1 MNSTSAPPLLTGMRP
16 AHWLTL
22 DAALAIAYSVPTL
35 LLLVN
40 LAFGMAGAL
49 VIVVGVVAFAGPIAI
64 RRSHPVAALC
74 VLLSGLAVVG
84 LMEPKAV
91 LLGLLPMAYVLY
103 TVAVTTR
110 PMTAGIALV
119 ASVGAAWA
127 TALPDFRHVGAA
139 VPFSFLFIVVWMLG
153 IAVGLHRRYTQRLL
167 AIQVRL
173 VGAEREAVQQK
184 VVQERIRIARDL
196 HDIVAH
202 GMSVIT
208 VQAGYG
214 NLVLDDEPEVARA
227 ALRTIETVGRQTL
240 NEMRQLVTIL
250 RPDSRYSESGTPDL
264 SPAPGLAQLG
274 DLLQQTSTAG
284 LHVDLRVSGS
294 PRALPGGIDLA
305 VYRVVQEALTN
316 ALKHADTDSAQ
327 VTVDFHEDALA
338 IGVIDDGRGCP
349 GHAGPVPGYGMTGM
363 QERVHL
369 YGGTFRASA
378 VPGGGFSVNCRLPL
392 PDDHR
397 RDVESATADAD
408 A

>member
-1 MNSTSAPPLLTGMRP
+1 MRP
-16 AHWLTL
+16 AHWLAL
-22 DAALAIAYSVPTL
+22 DAVLAVAYSVPTL

-40 LAFGMAGAL
+40 LASGMAGAL
-49 VIVVGVVAFAGPIAI
+49 VILVGVMAFAGPVAI
-64 RRSHPVAALC
+64 RRPHPVAALC
-74 VLLSGLAVVG
+74 VLLGGLAVVG

-103 TVAVTTR
+103 TVAVATR
-110 PMTAGIALV
+110 PTTACIALV

-127 TALPDFRHVGAA
+127 TALPDFHHVGAA

-153 IAVGLHRRYTQRLL
+153 FAVGLHRRYTQRLL
-167 AIQVRL
+167 AVQVLL
-173 VGAEREAVQQK
+173 VEAEREAVQQK

-250 RPDSRYSESGTPDL
+250 RPDSRHLESGMPDL
-264 SPAPGLAQLG
+264 APAPGLAQLG

-284 LHVDLRVSGS
+284 LQVDLCVSGS
-294 PRALPGGIDLA
+294 PRPLPSGIDLA

-316 ALKHADTDSAQ
+316 VLKHANTETAQ

-338 IGVIDDGRGCP
+338 IGVIDGGRGYS
-349 GHAGPVPGYGMTGM
+349 GHAELVPGYGMTGM
-363 QERVHL
+363 QERMHL
-369 YGGTFRASA
+369 YGGTFHASA
-378 VPGGGFSVNCRLPL
+378 LPGGGFGVTCRLPL
-392 PDDHR
+392 PDEHR
-397 RDVESATADAD
+397 RDAASATADA
-408 A
+408 